1 MDNIADILSSL
12 SDEDMQTLKGMAQ
25 DLFGGEA
32 PTEPKEGGAPSLPP
46 EFAALDLKAISKLM
60 ARGDDAR
67 TQLIQSL
74 KPMLS
79 SARQQRAE
87 EAIRLLHLIS
97 LLPALK
103 ESGILDQFLG

>member
-1 MDNIADILSSL
+1 MDNIADMLSSL
-12 SDEDMQTLKGMAQ
+12 SPEDMQTLKGMAQ

-32 PTEPKEGGAPSLPP
+32 TAAGDNTPPLPP
-46 EFAALDLKAISKLM
+46 DFANLDLGSLSKLM

-79 SARQQRAE
+79 PARQQRAE

-103 ESGILDQFLG
+103 ESGILDQLLG